1 MSENITFLQLRWWV
15 VTISQKVNLV
25 LCEIELYNFDLWIVL
40 IDSVNYNFLIVVC
53 PSLLVKDGTTLFCYT
68 VHLPEANENNYM
80 MI

>member
-40 IDSVNYNFLIVVC
+40 IDSVNYNFLFVVC
-53 PSLLVKDGTTLFCYT
+53 PSLLVKDGTTLLCYT